1 MLSDDGDSPLSPLKK
16 VPKNSLNGG
25 QKKLKPRPTI
35 IESSD
40 ESDHNNIKNLKAC
53 TKNKTSDTELE
64 ENENKNKTS
73 EEELGKLCV

>member
-1 MLSDDGDSPLSPLKK
+1 M
-16 VPKNSLNGG
+16 V
-25 QKKLKPRPTI
+25 

-40 ESDHNNIKNLKAC
+40 ESNHNNIKNSKAC

-64 ENENKNKTS
+64 ENKNKNKTP